1 MHESTFTSE
10 HWSFFVLGYMLSF
23 VVTLWTCIYL
33 SSLDVVDARE
43 NVRKEAVKA
52 GVAEY
57 VPGENGD
64 PVFQWR
70 KVVE

>member
-1 MHESTFTSE
+1 
-10 HWSFFVLGYMLSF
+10 MLSF

-64 PVFQWR
+64 PVSQWR
-70 KVVE
+70 KAVE

>member
-1 MHESTFTSE
+1 MIHTVRATAPIRQGGRRNAGSVG
-10 HWSFFVLGYMLSF
+10 HIQYGH
-23 VVTLWTCIYL
+23 
-33 SSLDVVDARE
+33 VVDARE